1 MTVSNAEKAA
11 ARGGRGGELEQFS
24 LDFKGCFSL
33 LVLLVLGV
41 LRVLS
46 ALIFSALK
54 LTSSFVF
61 KAFS

>member
-33 LVLLVLGV
+33 LVLRV
-41 LRVLS
+41 LRVLR

-54 LTSSFVF
+54 LTLSAVF
-61 KAFS
+61 KAFT